1 MIYNMQRASLTN
13 SSDKIPTVTGN
24 TFKPLVLEGTGPIAV
39 EFMSYG
45 CEHCGTI
52 EPILQQVAEMV
63 KAKGKIYRV
72 NVAVDPE
79 LGDRYAVK
87 ATPTLVMFMNGR
99 QVGKVEGPR
108 PTVASVLTAVAQP
121 FRAMT

>member
-1 MIYNMQRASLTN
+1 
-13 SSDKIPTVTGN
+13 
-24 TFKPLVLEGTGPIAV
+24 
-39 EFMSYG
+39 
-45 CEHCGTI
+45 
-52 EPILQQVAEMV
+52 MV

-87 ATPTLVMFMNGR
+87 STPTLVMFMNGR